1 MFDTSEAMGD
11 RADEREV
18 ESDSDNVE
26 ENKRIRELKTT
37 IENKTELTYV

>member
-1 MFDTSEAMGD
+1 MSHTSEAIGD
-11 RADEREV
+11 RTDEV

-26 ENKRIRELKTT
+26 ENKRRGELKTT

>member
-26 ENKRIRELKTT
+26 ENKRRGELKTA
-37 IENKTELTYV
+37 IGNKTELTYV